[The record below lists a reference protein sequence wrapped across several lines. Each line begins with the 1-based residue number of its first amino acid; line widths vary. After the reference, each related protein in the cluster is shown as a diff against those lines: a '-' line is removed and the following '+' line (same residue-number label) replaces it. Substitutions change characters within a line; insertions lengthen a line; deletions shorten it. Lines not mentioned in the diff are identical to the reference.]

1 VTVDVYRL
9 DTPAEEIIQTF
20 DAIGACMDAAPW
32 YKKYEGKITL
42 DMIEGCP
49 DEAWIAWAIYRL
61 GAKMDEGTRRVML
74 SKVRNPMLAFQLYLR
89 LRFLTDED
97 DRLLE
102 RAFKGKLPKAEEE
115 LRTGVI
121 RRAKRVGH

>member
-1 VTVDVYRL
+1 MTVDVYRL
-9 DTPAEEIIQTF
+9 DTPAEEIIRTF
-20 DAIGACMDAAPW
+20 DEIGACMNAEPW
-32 YKKYEGKITL
+32 YKRYEGKIAL

-61 GAKMDEGTRRVML
+61 GAKMDRGGRRVMI
-74 SKVRNPMLAFQLYLR
+74 SKIKNPMLAFQLYLR

-115 LRTGVI
+115 LRTGAI
-121 RRAKRVGH
+121 RRSKRVGH